1 MPSFGTL
8 KADTLTHSTAGSLA
22 TNFVVNGSA
31 KAAYA
36 FNIDSEYMTIANNT
50 LSSESLNASSGT
62 DRGTGTLT
70 VALTSAMATRQ
81 FTFVTGCK
89 GTNNAHCL
97 DGASTTSSILSETND
112 ADTSNASDQC
122 PYAAIFGDLA

>member
-1 MPSFGTL
+1 MSTL
-8 KADTLTHSTAGSLA
+8 KADTIQSTSGGAATLTKQEAARA
-22 TNFVVNGSA
+22 T
-31 KAAYA
+31 YA

-81 FTFVTGCK
+81 FIFVTGCK
-89 GTNNAHCL
+89 GTNNTHCL
-97 DGASTTSSILSETND
+97 DGSSTTSSILSETND

-122 PYAAIFGDLA
+122 PYTAIFGDLA